1 MKIVWCAALRAQVAH
16 AQVADKMWAKP
27 IIGWTKNGDEHRIEG
42 EKSLCIIGAVK
53 VSKELKLTQRIQY

>member
-16 AQVADKMWAKP
+16 AQAADKMWAKP

-42 EKSLCIIGAVK
+42 EKSL
-53 VSKELKLTQRIQY
+53 